1 MQPRTSMTKTQMQ
14 VCILSNWHSEANI
27 DESNNHL
34 LKKWLLI
41 CNANVIFSFTPIVYD
56 EQASGKEIF

>member
-1 MQPRTSMTKTQMQ
+1 MQLRTSMTKTQIQ
-14 VCILSNWHSEANI
+14 VCLLPFLHGEANI

-41 CNANVIFSFTPIVYD
+41 CNANVIFSFASILYD
-56 EQASGKEIF
+56 EQASGKGIF